1 MNEFLTFI
9 FDEEI
14 LKNLLRPEWIKYYD
28 FNYVDK
34 KIIGGLM
41 KTKLL
46 IQDLLDFILNKAKVG
61 NITNEQKIQKKEDS
75 LSNDDLSE
83 KTIEDKTQ
91 QQPQKILQNNK
102 KKLTVPEPFN
112 LSENKPRMFQQ
123 PIQIPKNFIQ
133 KPLPLADYSKTSL
146 NDIEEKRKDRLNAI
160 KSQVL
165 EKYNKIKPP
174 EFESEKRPSN
184 KEKIKEEV
192 EKKIVDSLQFNNKYV
207 NPPLNYSKFDADVK
221 YNEAAIIRENYLIE
235 KNRQK
240 EENELKKIL
249 IEKKDSKE
257 FDRWQNEMKLKDD
270 IEKEQLIH
278 RRKLELEL
286 NREIATNFMKN
297 KIKENQLKNAEHKK
311 QEEINLKN
319 RLIEKEKDRLK
330 NKELVKEINK
340 DKEKIIKNK
349 IKLENDNKE
358 LYKKK
363 KAEFNELNLIRLEEK
378 KIEQKRRDDLIRQIR
393 ELEKIPVKRTSGF
406 DPTETPGYGIL
417 EEMSIVELKERLELQ
432 KKFLKDQIE
441 AKREENK
448 LKSEER
454 TEDLIA
460 KANNIADFRDKLR
473 NQKEIEKKQK
483 RDLYEQKQEL
493 FRQMREKNL
502 YELKEKMKNKKDE
515 LRKEDE
521 IFQKKIREI
530 NLQRQFLQ
538 QGRAAVEQKRFKQI
552 EDGMERKVN
561 NRQNQ
566 DLVDQYLKEK
576 VDWQNVKIRYNNIKQ
591 NVDNSQNLFNNYK
604 NAYLK
609 SSFLNDIVNAED
621 NEYKTAVRN
630 RERAIAK
637 FQKDKALSKYKFSDL
652 LQENTLK
659 KNVVKSEN
667 LNKGKINVLNNNI
680 TIKDDNLEKIEEFND
695 VEENPIANK
704 LENENSAKEAT
715 MA

>member
-9 FDEEI
+9 FDEDI

-41 KTKLL
+41 KTKHF

-61 NITNEQKIQKKEDS
+61 NITNENITKKDS
-75 LSNDDLSE
+75 NEDLSSEKSVEE
-83 KTIEDKTQ
+83 KTE
-91 QQPQKILQNNK
+91 PQKILPKNK
-102 KKLTVPEPFN
+102 TKKLTVPEPFN

-123 PIQIPKNFIQ
+123 PIQIPKTFIQ

-165 EKYNKIKPP
+165 EKYNKLKPP
-174 EFESEKRPSN
+174 EFESDKRPMN

-192 EKKIVDSLQFNNKYV
+192 EKKIVETLQFNNKYV
-207 NPPLNYSKFDADVK
+207 NPTLDFSKINADVK

-235 KNRQK
+235 KNKKK

-257 FDRWQNEMKLKDD
+257 FDRWQSEMKLKDD

-330 NKELVKEINK
+330 NQELVKEINK

-349 IKLENDNKE
+349 NKLENENKE
-358 LYKKK
+358 LYKK
-363 KAEFNELNLIRLEEK
+363 KAEFNELNLIRIEEL

-473 NQKEIEKKQK
+473 NQKEIERKQK
-483 RDLYEQKQEL
+483 QDFLHQKQEL

-502 YELKEKMKNKKDE
+502 FELKEKMKNKKDE

-552 EDGMERKVN
+552 EDAMERKVN

-566 DLVDQYLKEK
+566 DLIDQYLKEE
-576 VDWQNVKIRYNNIKQ
+576 VNWYDVNLRYRNIKQ
-591 NVDNSQNLFNNYK
+591 NVDNTQKLFNDYE
-604 NAYLK
+604 NAYQK
-609 SSFLNDIVNAED
+609 SSLLNNIVNAED

-630 RERAIAK
+630 REKAIAK
-637 FQKDKALSKYKFSDL
+637 FQKDKALSKYKFSDS
-652 LQENTLK
+652 LQANTLK
-659 KNVVKSEN
+659 KNIAKSEN
-667 LNKGKINVLNNNI
+667 LNKGNVKVLNKNI
-680 TIKDDNLEKIEEFND
+680 TINNNNLEKIEEFND

-704 LENENSAKEAT
+704 LENEKSGKEAT
-715 MA
+715 LA

>member
-1 MNEFLTFI
+1 MNEFLTYI

-61 NITNEQKIQKKEDS
+61 NISNENIQKKES
-75 LSNDDLSE
+75 QSNEDLLSE

-91 QQPQKILQNNK
+91 QPQKLFQNNK

-112 LSENKPRMFQQ
+112 LSENKPRIFQQ

-174 EFESEKRPSN
+174 EFQSEKRPMN

-207 NPPLNYSKFDADVK
+207 NPPLDYSKIDADVK

-319 RLIEKEKDRLK
+319 RLIEKEKDILK

-349 IKLENDNKE
+349 IKLENENKE
-358 LYKKK
+358 LYKKN

-483 RDLYEQKQEL
+483 RDLLEQKQEL

-502 YELKEKMKNKKDE
+502 YELKEKMQNKKDE

-566 DLVDQYLKEK
+566 DLIDQYLKEK

-621 NEYKTAVRN
+621 NEYKTAMRN

-637 FQKDKALSKYKFSDL
+637 YQKDKVISKYKFSDM

-667 LNKGKINVLNNNI
+667 LNKGKMNVLNKNI
-680 TIKDDNLEKIEEFND
+680 TIKNDNLEQIEEFND

>member
-1 MNEFLTFI
+1 MNEFLTYI

-61 NITNEQKIQKKEDS
+61 NISNENIQKKES
-75 LSNDDLSE
+75 QSNEDLLSE

-91 QQPQKILQNNK
+91 QPQKLFQNNK

-174 EFESEKRPSN
+174 EFQSEKRPMN

-192 EKKIVDSLQFNNKYV
+192 EKKIVESLQFNNKYV
-207 NPPLNYSKFDADVK
+207 NPPLDYSKIDADVK

-319 RLIEKEKDRLK
+319 RLIEKEKDILK

-349 IKLENDNKE
+349 IKLENENKE
-358 LYKKK
+358 LYKRK
-363 KAEFNELNLIRLEEK
+363 KAEFNELNLIRIEEK

-483 RDLYEQKQEL
+483 RDLFEQKQEL

-502 YELKEKMKNKKDE
+502 YELKEKMQNKKDE

-566 DLVDQYLKEK
+566 DLIDQYLKEK

-621 NEYKTAVRN
+621 NEYKTAMRN

-637 FQKDKALSKYKFSDL
+637 FQKDKVISKYKFSDM

-667 LNKGKINVLNNNI
+667 LNKGKMNVLNKNI
-680 TIKDDNLEKIEEFND
+680 SIKNDNLEQIEEFND

>member
-9 FDEEI
+9 FDEDI

-41 KTKLL
+41 KTKHF

-61 NITNEQKIQKKEDS
+61 NITNENITKKE
-75 LSNDDLSE
+75 SNEDLSSEKSVEE
-83 KTIEDKTQ
+83 KTE
-91 QQPQKILQNNK
+91 PQKIIPKNK
-102 KKLTVPEPFN
+102 TKKLTVPEPFN

-123 PIQIPKNFIQ
+123 PIQIPKTFIQ

-165 EKYNKIKPP
+165 EKYNKLKPP
-174 EFESEKRPSN
+174 EFESDKRPMN

-192 EKKIVDSLQFNNKYV
+192 EKKIVETLQFNNKYV
-207 NPPLNYSKFDADVK
+207 NPTLDFSKINADVK

-235 KNRQK
+235 KNKKK

-257 FDRWQNEMKLKDD
+257 FDRWQSEMKLKDD

-330 NKELVKEINK
+330 NQELVKEINK
-340 DKEKIIKNK
+340 DKEKIIKNN
-349 IKLENDNKE
+349 IKLENENKE

-363 KAEFNELNLIRLEEK
+363 KAEFNELNLIRIEEL

-473 NQKEIEKKQK
+473 NQKEIERKQK
-483 RDLYEQKQEL
+483 QDFLHQKQEL

-502 YELKEKMKNKKDE
+502 FELKEKMKNKKDE

-552 EDGMERKVN
+552 EDAMERKVN

-566 DLVDQYLKEK
+566 DLIDQYLKEE
-576 VDWQNVKIRYNNIKQ
+576 VNWYDVNLRYRNIKQ
-591 NVDNSQNLFNNYK
+591 NVDNTQKLFNDYE
-604 NAYLK
+604 NAYQK
-609 SSFLNDIVNAED
+609 SSLLNNIVNAED

-630 RERAIAK
+630 REKAIAK
-637 FQKDKALSKYKFSDL
+637 FQKDKALSKYKFSDS
-652 LQENTLK
+652 LQANTLK
-659 KNVVKSEN
+659 KKYCQ
-667 LNKGKINVLNNNI
+667 K
-680 TIKDDNLEKIEEFND
+680 
-695 VEENPIANK
+695 
-704 LENENSAKEAT
+704 
-715 MA
+715 

>member
-1 MNEFLTFI
+1 MNEFLTYI

-61 NITNEQKIQKKEDS
+61 NISNENIQKKES
-75 LSNDDLSE
+75 QSNEDLLSE

-91 QQPQKILQNNK
+91 QPQKLFQNNK

-174 EFESEKRPSN
+174 EFQSEKRPMN

-192 EKKIVDSLQFNNKYV
+192 EKKIVESLQFNNKYV
-207 NPPLNYSKFDADVK
+207 NPPLDYSKIDADVK

-319 RLIEKEKDRLK
+319 RLIEKEKDILK

-349 IKLENDNKE
+349 IKLENENKE
-358 LYKKK
+358 LYKRK
-363 KAEFNELNLIRLEEK
+363 KAEFNELNLIRIEEK

-483 RDLYEQKQEL
+483 RDLLEQKQEL

-502 YELKEKMKNKKDE
+502 YELKEKMQNKKDE

-566 DLVDQYLKEK
+566 DLIDQYLKEK

-621 NEYKTAVRN
+621 NEYKTAMRN

-637 FQKDKALSKYKFSDL
+637 YQKDKVISKYKFSDM

-667 LNKGKINVLNNNI
+667 LNKGKMNVLNKNI
-680 TIKDDNLEKIEEFND
+680 SIKNDNLEQIEEFND

>member
-1 MNEFLTFI
+1 
-9 FDEEI
+9 
-14 LKNLLRPEWIKYYD
+14 
-28 FNYVDK
+28 
-34 KIIGGLM
+34 M

-174 EFESEKRPSN
+174 EFQSEKRPMN

-483 RDLYEQKQEL
+483 RDLLEQKQEL

-502 YELKEKMKNKKDE
+502 YELKEKMQNKKDE

-621 NEYKTAVRN
+621 NEYKTAMRN

-637 FQKDKALSKYKFSDL
+637 YQKDKVISKYKFSDM

-667 LNKGKINVLNNNI
+667 LNKGKMNVLNKNI
-680 TIKDDNLEKIEEFND
+680 SIKNDNLEQIEEFND

>member
-1 MNEFLTFI
+1 MNEFLTYI

-61 NITNEQKIQKKEDS
+61 NISNENIQKKES
-75 LSNDDLSE
+75 QSNEDLLSE

-91 QQPQKILQNNK
+91 QPQKLFQNNK

-174 EFESEKRPSN
+174 EFQSEKRPMN

-192 EKKIVDSLQFNNKYV
+192 EKKIVESLQFNNKYV
-207 NPPLNYSKFDADVK
+207 NPPLDYSKIDADVK

-319 RLIEKEKDRLK
+319 RLIEKEKDILK

-349 IKLENDNKE
+349 IKLENENKE
-358 LYKKK
+358 LYKRK
-363 KAEFNELNLIRLEEK
+363 KAEFNELNLIRIEEK

-483 RDLYEQKQEL
+483 RDLFEQKQEL

-502 YELKEKMKNKKDE
+502 YELKEKMQNKKDE

-566 DLVDQYLKEK
+566 DLIDQYLKEK

-621 NEYKTAVRN
+621 NEYKTAMRN

-637 FQKDKALSKYKFSDL
+637 YQKDKVISKYKFSDM

-667 LNKGKINVLNNNI
+667 LNKGKMNVLNKNI
-680 TIKDDNLEKIEEFND
+680 SIKNDNLEQIEEFND

>member
-1 MNEFLTFI
+1 MNEFLTYI

-61 NITNEQKIQKKEDS
+61 NISNENIQKKES
-75 LSNDDLSE
+75 QSNEDLLSE

-91 QQPQKILQNNK
+91 QPQKLFQNNK

-123 PIQIPKNFIQ
+123 PIQISKNFIQ

-174 EFESEKRPSN
+174 EFQSEKRPMN

-192 EKKIVDSLQFNNKYV
+192 EKKIVESLQFNNKYV
-207 NPPLNYSKFDADVK
+207 NPPLDYSKIDADVK

-319 RLIEKEKDRLK
+319 RLIEKEKDILK
-330 NKELVKEINK
+330 NKELVKEIDK

-349 IKLENDNKE
+349 IKLENENKE
-358 LYKKK
+358 LYKRK
-363 KAEFNELNLIRLEEK
+363 KAEFNELNLIRIEEK

-483 RDLYEQKQEL
+483 RDLLEQKQEL

-502 YELKEKMKNKKDE
+502 YELKEKMQNKKDE

-566 DLVDQYLKEK
+566 DLIDQYLKEK

-621 NEYKTAVRN
+621 NEYKTAMRN

-637 FQKDKALSKYKFSDL
+637 YQKDKVISKYKFSDM

-667 LNKGKINVLNNNI
+667 LNKGKMNVLNKNI
-680 TIKDDNLEKIEEFND
+680 SIKNDNLEQIEEFND

>member
-1 MNEFLTFI
+1 
-9 FDEEI
+9 
-14 LKNLLRPEWIKYYD
+14 
-28 FNYVDK
+28 
-34 KIIGGLM
+34 
-41 KTKLL
+41 
-46 IQDLLDFILNKAKVG
+46 
-61 NITNEQKIQKKEDS
+61 
-75 LSNDDLSE
+75 
-83 KTIEDKTQ
+83 
-91 QQPQKILQNNK
+91 
-102 KKLTVPEPFN
+102 
-112 LSENKPRMFQQ
+112 
-123 PIQIPKNFIQ
+123 
-133 KPLPLADYSKTSL
+133 
-146 NDIEEKRKDRLNAI
+146 
-160 KSQVL
+160 
-165 EKYNKIKPP
+165 
-174 EFESEKRPSN
+174 
-184 KEKIKEEV
+184 
-192 EKKIVDSLQFNNKYV
+192 
-207 NPPLNYSKFDADVK
+207 
-221 YNEAAIIRENYLIE
+221 
-235 KNRQK
+235 
-240 EENELKKIL
+240 
-249 IEKKDSKE
+249 
-257 FDRWQNEMKLKDD
+257 
-270 IEKEQLIH
+270 
-278 RRKLELEL
+278 
-286 NREIATNFMKN
+286 
-297 KIKENQLKNAEHKK
+297 
-311 QEEINLKN
+311 
-319 RLIEKEKDRLK
+319 
-330 NKELVKEINK
+330 
-340 DKEKIIKNK
+340 
-349 IKLENDNKE
+349 
-358 LYKKK
+358 
-363 KAEFNELNLIRLEEK
+363 
-378 KIEQKRRDDLIRQIR
+378 
-393 ELEKIPVKRTSGF
+393 
-406 DPTETPGYGIL
+406 
-417 EEMSIVELKERLELQ
+417 MSIVELKERLELQ

-538 QGRAAVEQKRFKQI
+538 QGRAGVEQKRFKQI

-566 DLVDQYLKEK
+566 DLIDQYLKEK

-621 NEYKTAVRN
+621 NEYKTAMRN

-637 FQKDKALSKYKFSDL
+637 YQKDKVISKYKFSDM

-667 LNKGKINVLNNNI
+667 LNKGKMNVLNKNI
-680 TIKDDNLEKIEEFND
+680 SIKNDNLEQIEEFND

>member
-1 MNEFLTFI
+1 MNEFLTYI

-61 NITNEQKIQKKEDS
+61 NISNENIQKKES
-75 LSNDDLSE
+75 QSNEDLLSE

-91 QQPQKILQNNK
+91 QPQKLFQNNK

-112 LSENKPRMFQQ
+112 LSENKPRIFQQ

-174 EFESEKRPSN
+174 EFQSEKRPMN

-207 NPPLNYSKFDADVK
+207 NPPLDYSKIDADVK

-319 RLIEKEKDRLK
+319 RLIEKEKDILK

-349 IKLENDNKE
+349 IKLENENKE
-358 LYKKK
+358 LYKKN

-483 RDLYEQKQEL
+483 RDLLEQKQEL

-502 YELKEKMKNKKDE
+502 YELKEKMQNKKDE

-566 DLVDQYLKEK
+566 DLIDQYLKEK

-621 NEYKTAVRN
+621 NEYKTAMRN

-637 FQKDKALSKYKFSDL
+637 YQKDKVISKYKFSDM

-667 LNKGKINVLNNNI
+667 LNKGKMNVLNKNI
-680 TIKDDNLEKIEEFND
+680 SIKNDNLEQIEEFND

>member
-9 FDEEI
+9 FDEDI

-34 KIIGGLM
+34 KIIGGLL
-41 KTKLL
+41 KTKHF

-61 NITNEQKIQKKEDS
+61 NITNENITKKE
-75 LSNDDLSE
+75 SNEDLSSEKSVEE
-83 KTIEDKTQ
+83 KTE
-91 QQPQKILQNNK
+91 PQKIIPKNK
-102 KKLTVPEPFN
+102 TKKLTVPEPFN

-123 PIQIPKNFIQ
+123 PIQIPKTFIQ

-165 EKYNKIKPP
+165 EKYNKLKPP
-174 EFESEKRPSN
+174 EFESDKRPMN

-192 EKKIVDSLQFNNKYV
+192 EKKIVETLQFNNKYV
-207 NPPLNYSKFDADVK
+207 NPTLDYSKFNADVK

-235 KNRQK
+235 KNKKK

-257 FDRWQNEMKLKDD
+257 FDRWQSEMKLKDD

-330 NKELVKEINK
+330 NQELVKEINK

-349 IKLENDNKE
+349 IKLENENKE

-363 KAEFNELNLIRLEEK
+363 KAEFNELNLIRIEEL

-473 NQKEIEKKQK
+473 NQKEIERKQK
-483 RDLYEQKQEL
+483 QDFLHQKQEL

-502 YELKEKMKNKKDE
+502 FELKEKMKNKKDE

-552 EDGMERKVN
+552 EDAMERKVN

-566 DLVDQYLKEK
+566 DLIDQYLKEE
-576 VDWQNVKIRYNNIKQ
+576 VNWYDVNLRYRNIKQ
-591 NVDNSQNLFNNYK
+591 NVDNTQKLFNDYE
-604 NAYLK
+604 NAYQK
-609 SSFLNDIVNAED
+609 SSLLNNIVNAED

-630 RERAIAK
+630 REKAIAK
-637 FQKDKALSKYKFSDL
+637 FQKDKALSKYKFSDS
-652 LQENTLK
+652 LQANTLK
-659 KNVVKSEN
+659 KNIAKSEN
-667 LNKGKINVLNNNI
+667 LNKGNVKVLNKNI
-680 TIKDDNLEKIEEFND
+680 TINNNNLEKIEEFND

-704 LENENSAKEAT
+704 LENEKSGKEAT
-715 MA
+715 LA

>member
-1 MNEFLTFI
+1 MNEFLTYI

-61 NITNEQKIQKKEDS
+61 NISNENIQKKES
-75 LSNDDLSE
+75 QSNEDLLSE

-91 QQPQKILQNNK
+91 QPQKLFQKNK

-112 LSENKPRMFQQ
+112 LSENKPRIFQQ

-174 EFESEKRPSN
+174 EFQSEKRPMN

-192 EKKIVDSLQFNNKYV
+192 EKKIVESLQFNNKYV
-207 NPPLNYSKFDADVK
+207 NPPLDYSKIDADVK

-319 RLIEKEKDRLK
+319 RLIEKEKDILK

-349 IKLENDNKE
+349 IKLENENKE
-358 LYKKK
+358 LYKRK
-363 KAEFNELNLIRLEEK
+363 KAEFNELNLIRIEEK

-483 RDLYEQKQEL
+483 RDLLEQKQEL

-502 YELKEKMKNKKDE
+502 YELKEKMQNKKDE

-566 DLVDQYLKEK
+566 DLIDQYLKEK

-621 NEYKTAVRN
+621 NEYKTAMRN

-637 FQKDKALSKYKFSDL
+637 FQKDKVISKYKFSDM

-667 LNKGKINVLNNNI
+667 LNKGKMNVLNKNI
-680 TIKDDNLEKIEEFND
+680 TIKNDNLEQIEEFND

>member
-1 MNEFLTFI
+1 
-9 FDEEI
+9 
-14 LKNLLRPEWIKYYD
+14 
-28 FNYVDK
+28 
-34 KIIGGLM
+34 
-41 KTKLL
+41 
-46 IQDLLDFILNKAKVG
+46 
-61 NITNEQKIQKKEDS
+61 
-75 LSNDDLSE
+75 
-83 KTIEDKTQ
+83 
-91 QQPQKILQNNK
+91 
-102 KKLTVPEPFN
+102 
-112 LSENKPRMFQQ
+112 
-123 PIQIPKNFIQ
+123 
-133 KPLPLADYSKTSL
+133 
-146 NDIEEKRKDRLNAI
+146 
-160 KSQVL
+160 
-165 EKYNKIKPP
+165 
-174 EFESEKRPSN
+174 
-184 KEKIKEEV
+184 
-192 EKKIVDSLQFNNKYV
+192 
-207 NPPLNYSKFDADVK
+207 
-221 YNEAAIIRENYLIE
+221 
-235 KNRQK
+235 
-240 EENELKKIL
+240 
-249 IEKKDSKE
+249 
-257 FDRWQNEMKLKDD
+257 
-270 IEKEQLIH
+270 
-278 RRKLELEL
+278 
-286 NREIATNFMKN
+286 
-297 KIKENQLKNAEHKK
+297 
-311 QEEINLKN
+311 
-319 RLIEKEKDRLK
+319 
-330 NKELVKEINK
+330 
-340 DKEKIIKNK
+340 
-349 IKLENDNKE
+349 
-358 LYKKK
+358 
-363 KAEFNELNLIRLEEK
+363 
-378 KIEQKRRDDLIRQIR
+378 
-393 ELEKIPVKRTSGF
+393 
-406 DPTETPGYGIL
+406 
-417 EEMSIVELKERLELQ
+417 MSIVELKERLELQ

-483 RDLYEQKQEL
+483 RDLLEQKQEL

-502 YELKEKMKNKKDE
+502 YELKEKMQNKKDE

-566 DLVDQYLKEK
+566 DLIDQYLKEK

-621 NEYKTAVRN
+621 NEYKTAMRN

-637 FQKDKALSKYKFSDL
+637 FQKDKVISKYKFSDM

-667 LNKGKINVLNNNI
+667 LNKGKMNVLNKNI
-680 TIKDDNLEKIEEFND
+680 SIKNDNLEQIEEFND

>member
-61 NITNEQKIQKKEDS
+61 NISNENIQKKES
-75 LSNDDLSE
+75 QSNEDLLSE

-91 QQPQKILQNNK
+91 QPQKLFQNNK

-174 EFESEKRPSN
+174 EFQSEKRPMN

-192 EKKIVDSLQFNNKYV
+192 EKKIVESLQFNNKYV
-207 NPPLNYSKFDADVK
+207 NPPLDYSKIDADVK

-319 RLIEKEKDRLK
+319 RLIEKEKDILK

-349 IKLENDNKE
+349 IKLENENKE
-358 LYKKK
+358 LYKRK
-363 KAEFNELNLIRLEEK
+363 KAEFNELNLIRIEEK

-483 RDLYEQKQEL
+483 RDLFEQKQEL

-502 YELKEKMKNKKDE
+502 YELKEKMQNKKDE

-566 DLVDQYLKEK
+566 DLIDQYLKEK

-621 NEYKTAVRN
+621 NEYKTAMRN

-637 FQKDKALSKYKFSDL
+637 FQKDKVISKYKFSDM

>member
-9 FDEEI
+9 FDEDI

-41 KTKLL
+41 KTKHF

-61 NITNEQKIQKKEDS
+61 NITNENITKKE
-75 LSNDDLSE
+75 SNEDLSSEKSVEE
-83 KTIEDKTQ
+83 KTE
-91 QQPQKILQNNK
+91 PQKIIPKNK
-102 KKLTVPEPFN
+102 TKKLTVPEPFN

-123 PIQIPKNFIQ
+123 PIQIPKTFIQ

-165 EKYNKIKPP
+165 EKYNKLKPP
-174 EFESEKRPSN
+174 EFESDKRPMN

-192 EKKIVDSLQFNNKYV
+192 EKKIVETLQFNNKYV
-207 NPPLNYSKFDADVK
+207 NPTLDFSKINADVK

-235 KNRQK
+235 KNKKK

-257 FDRWQNEMKLKDD
+257 FDRWQSEMKLKDD

-297 KIKENQLKNAEHKK
+297 KIKENQLKNAQHKK

-330 NKELVKEINK
+330 NQELVKEINK

-349 IKLENDNKE
+349 IKLENENKE

-363 KAEFNELNLIRLEEK
+363 KAEFNELNLIRIEEL

-473 NQKEIEKKQK
+473 NQKEIERKQK
-483 RDLYEQKQEL
+483 QDFLHQKQEL

-502 YELKEKMKNKKDE
+502 FELKEKMKNKKDE

-552 EDGMERKVN
+552 EDAMERKVN

-566 DLVDQYLKEK
+566 DLIDQYLKEE
-576 VDWQNVKIRYNNIKQ
+576 VNWYDVNLRYRNIKQ
-591 NVDNSQNLFNNYK
+591 NVDNTQKLFNDYE
-604 NAYLK
+604 NAYQK
-609 SSFLNDIVNAED
+609 SSLLNNIVNAED

-630 RERAIAK
+630 REKAIAK
-637 FQKDKALSKYKFSDL
+637 FQKDKALSKYKFSDS
-652 LQENTLK
+652 LQANTLK
-659 KNVVKSEN
+659 KNIAKSEN
-667 LNKGKINVLNNNI
+667 LNKGNVKVLNKNI
-680 TIKDDNLEKIEEFND
+680 TINNNNLEKIEEFND

-704 LENENSAKEAT
+704 LENEKSGKEAT
-715 MA
+715 LA

>member
-9 FDEEI
+9 FDEDI

-41 KTKLL
+41 KTKHF

-61 NITNEQKIQKKEDS
+61 NITNENITKKDS
-75 LSNDDLSE
+75 NEDLSSEKSVEE
-83 KTIEDKTQ
+83 KTE
-91 QQPQKILQNNK
+91 PQKIIPKNK
-102 KKLTVPEPFN
+102 TKKLTVPEPFN

-123 PIQIPKNFIQ
+123 PIQIPKTFIQ

-165 EKYNKIKPP
+165 EKYNKLKPP
-174 EFESEKRPSN
+174 EFESDKRPMN

-192 EKKIVDSLQFNNKYV
+192 EKKIVETLQFNNKYV
-207 NPPLNYSKFDADVK
+207 NPTLDFSKINADVK

-235 KNRQK
+235 KNKKK

-257 FDRWQNEMKLKDD
+257 FDRWQSEMKLKDD

-330 NKELVKEINK
+330 NQELVKEINK

-349 IKLENDNKE
+349 IKLENENKE

-363 KAEFNELNLIRLEEK
+363 KAEFNELNLIRIEEL

-473 NQKEIEKKQK
+473 NQKEIERKQK
-483 RDLYEQKQEL
+483 QDFLHQKQEL

-502 YELKEKMKNKKDE
+502 FELKEKMKNKKDE

-552 EDGMERKVN
+552 EDAMERKVN

-566 DLVDQYLKEK
+566 DLIDQYLKEE
-576 VDWQNVKIRYNNIKQ
+576 VNWYDVNLRYRNIKQ
-591 NVDNSQNLFNNYK
+591 NVDNTQKLFNDYE
-604 NAYLK
+604 NAYQK
-609 SSFLNDIVNAED
+609 SSLLNNIVNAED

-630 RERAIAK
+630 REKAIAK
-637 FQKDKALSKYKFSDL
+637 FQKDKALSKYKFSDS
-652 LQENTLK
+652 LQANTLK
-659 KNVVKSEN
+659 KNIAKSEN
-667 LNKGKINVLNNNI
+667 LNKGNVKVLNKNI
-680 TIKDDNLEKIEEFND
+680 TINNNNLEKIEEFND

-704 LENENSAKEAT
+704 LENEKSGKEAT
-715 MA
+715 LA

>member
-61 NITNEQKIQKKEDS
+61 NISNENIQKKES
-75 LSNDDLSE
+75 QSNEDLLSE

-91 QQPQKILQNNK
+91 QPQKLFQNNK

-112 LSENKPRMFQQ
+112 LSENKPRIFQQ
-123 PIQIPKNFIQ
+123 PIQISKNFIQ

-174 EFESEKRPSN
+174 EFQSEKRPMN

-192 EKKIVDSLQFNNKYV
+192 EKKIVESLQFNNKYV
-207 NPPLNYSKFDADVK
+207 NPPLDYSKIDADVK

-319 RLIEKEKDRLK
+319 RLIEKEKDILK

-349 IKLENDNKE
+349 IKLENENKE
-358 LYKKK
+358 LYKRK
-363 KAEFNELNLIRLEEK
+363 KAEFNELNLIRIEEK

-483 RDLYEQKQEL
+483 RDLLEQKQEL

-502 YELKEKMKNKKDE
+502 YELKEKMQNKKDE

-566 DLVDQYLKEK
+566 DLIDQYLKEK

-621 NEYKTAVRN
+621 NEYKTAMRN

-637 FQKDKALSKYKFSDL
+637 YQKDKVISKYKFSDM

-667 LNKGKINVLNNNI
+667 LNKGKMNVLNKNI
-680 TIKDDNLEKIEEFND
+680 SIKNDNLEQIEEFND

>member
-9 FDEEI
+9 FDEDI

-41 KTKLL
+41 KTKHF

-61 NITNEQKIQKKEDS
+61 NITNENITKKE
-75 LSNDDLSE
+75 SNEDLSSEKSVEE
-83 KTIEDKTQ
+83 KTE
-91 QQPQKILQNNK
+91 PQKIIPKNK
-102 KKLTVPEPFN
+102 TKKLTVPEPFN

-123 PIQIPKNFIQ
+123 PIQIPKTFIQ

-146 NDIEEKRKDRLNAI
+146 NDIEEKRKDRLKAI

-165 EKYNKIKPP
+165 EKYNKLKPP
-174 EFESEKRPSN
+174 EFESDKRPMN

-192 EKKIVDSLQFNNKYV
+192 EKKIVETLQFNNKYV
-207 NPPLNYSKFDADVK
+207 NPTLDFSKINADVK

-235 KNRQK
+235 KNKKK

-257 FDRWQNEMKLKDD
+257 FDRWQSEMKLKDD

-330 NKELVKEINK
+330 NQELVKEINK

-349 IKLENDNKE
+349 IKLENENKE

-363 KAEFNELNLIRLEEK
+363 KAEFNELNLIRIEEL

-473 NQKEIEKKQK
+473 NQKEIERKQK
-483 RDLYEQKQEL
+483 QDFLHQKQEL

-502 YELKEKMKNKKDE
+502 FELKEKMKNKKDE

-552 EDGMERKVN
+552 EDAMERKVN

-566 DLVDQYLKEK
+566 DLIDQYLKEE
-576 VDWQNVKIRYNNIKQ
+576 VNWYDVNLRYRNIKQ
-591 NVDNSQNLFNNYK
+591 NVDNTQKLFNDYE
-604 NAYLK
+604 NAYQK
-609 SSFLNDIVNAED
+609 SSLLNNIVNAED

-630 RERAIAK
+630 REKAIAK
-637 FQKDKALSKYKFSDL
+637 FQKDKALSKYKFSDS
-652 LQENTLK
+652 LQANTLK
-659 KNVVKSEN
+659 KNIAKSEN
-667 LNKGKINVLNNNI
+667 LNKGNVKVLNKNI
-680 TIKDDNLEKIEEFND
+680 TINNNNLEKIEEFND

-704 LENENSAKEAT
+704 LENEKSGKEAT
-715 MA
+715 LA

>member
-1 MNEFLTFI
+1 MNEFLTYI

-61 NITNEQKIQKKEDS
+61 NISNENIQKKES
-75 LSNDDLSE
+75 QSNEDLLSE

-91 QQPQKILQNNK
+91 QPQKLFQNNK

-112 LSENKPRMFQQ
+112 LSENKPRIFQQ

-174 EFESEKRPSN
+174 EFQSEKRPMN

-192 EKKIVDSLQFNNKYV
+192 EKKIVESLQFNNKYV
-207 NPPLNYSKFDADVK
+207 NPPLDYSKIDADVK

-319 RLIEKEKDRLK
+319 RLIEKEKDILK

-349 IKLENDNKE
+349 IKLENENKE
-358 LYKKK
+358 LYKRK
-363 KAEFNELNLIRLEEK
+363 KAEFNELNLIRIEEK

-483 RDLYEQKQEL
+483 RDLLEQKQEL

-502 YELKEKMKNKKDE
+502 YELKEKMQNKKDE

-566 DLVDQYLKEK
+566 DLIDQYLKEK

-621 NEYKTAVRN
+621 NEYKTAMRN

-637 FQKDKALSKYKFSDL
+637 YQKDKVISKYKFSDM

-667 LNKGKINVLNNNI
+667 LNKGKMNVLNKNI
-680 TIKDDNLEKIEEFND
+680 SIKNDNLEQIEEFND

>member
-61 NITNEQKIQKKEDS
+61 NISNENIQKKES
-75 LSNDDLSE
+75 QSNEDLLSE

-91 QQPQKILQNNK
+91 QPQKLFQNNK

-174 EFESEKRPSN
+174 EFQSEKRPMN

-192 EKKIVDSLQFNNKYV
+192 EKKIVESLQFNNKYV
-207 NPPLNYSKFDADVK
+207 NPPLDYSKIDADVK

-319 RLIEKEKDRLK
+319 RLIEKEKDILK

-349 IKLENDNKE
+349 IKLENENKE
-358 LYKKK
+358 LYKRK
-363 KAEFNELNLIRLEEK
+363 KAEFNELNLIRIEEK

-483 RDLYEQKQEL
+483 RDLFEQKQEL

-502 YELKEKMKNKKDE
+502 YELKEKMQNKKDE

-566 DLVDQYLKEK
+566 DLIDQYLKEK

-621 NEYKTAVRN
+621 NEYKTAMRN

-637 FQKDKALSKYKFSDL
+637 FQKDKVISKYKFSDM

-667 LNKGKINVLNNNI
+667 LNKGKMNVLNKNI
-680 TIKDDNLEKIEEFND
+680 SIKNDNLEQIEEFND

>member
-9 FDEEI
+9 FDEDI

-41 KTKLL
+41 KTKHF

-61 NITNEQKIQKKEDS
+61 NITNENITKKE
-75 LSNDDLSE
+75 SNEDLSSEKSVEE
-83 KTIEDKTQ
+83 KTE
-91 QQPQKILQNNK
+91 PQKIIPKNK
-102 KKLTVPEPFN
+102 TKKLTVPEPFN

-123 PIQIPKNFIQ
+123 PIQIPKTFIQ

-165 EKYNKIKPP
+165 EKYNKLKPP
-174 EFESEKRPSN
+174 EFESDKRPMN
-184 KEKIKEEV
+184 KEKIKKEV
-192 EKKIVDSLQFNNKYV
+192 EKKIVETLQFNNKYV
-207 NPPLNYSKFDADVK
+207 NPTLDFSKINADVK

-235 KNRQK
+235 KNKKK

-257 FDRWQNEMKLKDD
+257 FDRWQSEMKLKDD

-330 NKELVKEINK
+330 NQELVKEINK

-349 IKLENDNKE
+349 IKLENENKE

-363 KAEFNELNLIRLEEK
+363 KAEFNELNLIRIEEL

-473 NQKEIEKKQK
+473 NQKEIERKQK
-483 RDLYEQKQEL
+483 QDFLHQKQEL

-502 YELKEKMKNKKDE
+502 FELKEKMKNKKDE

-552 EDGMERKVN
+552 EDAMERKVN

-566 DLVDQYLKEK
+566 DLIDQYLKEE
-576 VDWQNVKIRYNNIKQ
+576 VNWYDVNLRYRNIKQ
-591 NVDNSQNLFNNYK
+591 NVDNTQKLFNDYE
-604 NAYLK
+604 NAYQK
-609 SSFLNDIVNAED
+609 SSLLNNIVNAED

-630 RERAIAK
+630 REKAIAK
-637 FQKDKALSKYKFSDL
+637 FQKDKALSKYKFSDS
-652 LQENTLK
+652 LQANTLK
-659 KNVVKSEN
+659 KNIAKSEN
-667 LNKGKINVLNNNI
+667 LNKGNVKVLNKNI
-680 TIKDDNLEKIEEFND
+680 TINNNNLEKIEEFND

-704 LENENSAKEAT
+704 LENEKSGKEAT
-715 MA
+715 LA

>member
-9 FDEEI
+9 FDEDI

-41 KTKLL
+41 KTKHF

-61 NITNEQKIQKKEDS
+61 NITNENITKKE
-75 LSNDDLSE
+75 SNEDLSSEKSVEE
-83 KTIEDKTQ
+83 KTE
-91 QQPQKILQNNK
+91 PQKIIPKNK
-102 KKLTVPEPFN
+102 TKKLTVPEPFN

-123 PIQIPKNFIQ
+123 PIQIPKTFIQ

-165 EKYNKIKPP
+165 EKYNKLKPP
-174 EFESEKRPSN
+174 EFESDKRPMN

-192 EKKIVDSLQFNNKYV
+192 EKKIVETLQFNNKYV
-207 NPPLNYSKFDADVK
+207 NPTLDFSKINADVK

-235 KNRQK
+235 KNKKK

-257 FDRWQNEMKLKDD
+257 FDRWQSEMKLKDD

-330 NKELVKEINK
+330 NQELVKEINK

-349 IKLENDNKE
+349 IKLENENKE

-363 KAEFNELNLIRLEEK
+363 KAEFNELNLIRIEEL

-473 NQKEIEKKQK
+473 NQKEIERKQK
-483 RDLYEQKQEL
+483 QDFLHQKQEL

-502 YELKEKMKNKKDE
+502 FELKEKMKNKKDE

-552 EDGMERKVN
+552 EDAMERKVN

-566 DLVDQYLKEK
+566 DLIDQYLKEE
-576 VDWQNVKIRYNNIKQ
+576 VNWYDVNLRYRNIKQ
-591 NVDNSQNLFNNYK
+591 NVDNTQKLFNDYE
-604 NAYLK
+604 NAYQK
-609 SSFLNDIVNAED
+609 SSLLNNIVNAED

-630 RERAIAK
+630 REKAIAK
-637 FQKDKALSKYKFSDL
+637 FQKDKALSKYKFSDS
-652 LQENTLK
+652 LQANTLK
-659 KNVVKSEN
+659 KNIAKSEN
-667 LNKGKINVLNNNI
+667 LNKGNVKVLNKNI
-680 TIKDDNLEKIEEFND
+680 TINNNNLEKIEEFND

-704 LENENSAKEAT
+704 LENEKSGKEAT
-715 MA
+715 LA

>member
-1 MNEFLTFI
+1 MNEFLTYI

-61 NITNEQKIQKKEDS
+61 NISNENIQKKES
-75 LSNDDLSE
+75 QSNEDLLSE

-91 QQPQKILQNNK
+91 QPQKLFQKNK

-174 EFESEKRPSN
+174 EFQSEKRPMN

-192 EKKIVDSLQFNNKYV
+192 EKKIVESLQFNNKYV
-207 NPPLNYSKFDADVK
+207 NPPLDYSKIDADVK

-363 KAEFNELNLIRLEEK
+363 KLNLMN
-378 KIEQKRRDDLIRQIR
+378 LI
-393 ELEKIPVKRTSGF
+393 
-406 DPTETPGYGIL
+406 
-417 EEMSIVELKERLELQ
+417 
-432 KKFLKDQIE
+432 
-441 AKREENK
+441 
-448 LKSEER
+448 
-454 TEDLIA
+454 
-460 KANNIADFRDKLR
+460 
-473 NQKEIEKKQK
+473 
-483 RDLYEQKQEL
+483 
-493 FRQMREKNL
+493 
-502 YELKEKMKNKKDE
+502 
-515 LRKEDE
+515 
-521 IFQKKIREI
+521 
-530 NLQRQFLQ
+530 
-538 QGRAAVEQKRFKQI
+538 
-552 EDGMERKVN
+552 
-561 NRQNQ
+561 
-566 DLVDQYLKEK
+566 
-576 VDWQNVKIRYNNIKQ
+576 
-591 NVDNSQNLFNNYK
+591 
-604 NAYLK
+604 
-609 SSFLNDIVNAED
+609 
-621 NEYKTAVRN
+621 
-630 RERAIAK
+630 
-637 FQKDKALSKYKFSDL
+637 
-652 LQENTLK
+652 
-659 KNVVKSEN
+659 
-667 LNKGKINVLNNNI
+667 
-680 TIKDDNLEKIEEFND
+680 
-695 VEENPIANK
+695 
-704 LENENSAKEAT
+704 
-715 MA
+715 

>member
-1 MNEFLTFI
+1 MNEFLTYI

-61 NITNEQKIQKKEDS
+61 NISNENIQKKES
-75 LSNDDLSE
+75 QSNEDLLSE

-91 QQPQKILQNNK
+91 QPQKLFQNNK

-123 PIQIPKNFIQ
+123 PIQISKNFIQ

-174 EFESEKRPSN
+174 EFQSEKRPMN

-192 EKKIVDSLQFNNKYV
+192 EKKIVESLQFNNKYV
-207 NPPLNYSKFDADVK
+207 NPPLDYSKIDADVK

-319 RLIEKEKDRLK
+319 RLIEKEKDILK
-330 NKELVKEINK
+330 NKELVKEIDK

-349 IKLENDNKE
+349 IKLENENKE
-358 LYKKK
+358 LYKRK
-363 KAEFNELNLIRLEEK
+363 KAEFNELNLIRIEEK

-432 KKFLKDQIE
+432 KKFLKEIE

-483 RDLYEQKQEL
+483 RDLLEQKQEL

-502 YELKEKMKNKKDE
+502 YELKEKMQNKKDE

-566 DLVDQYLKEK
+566 DLIDQYLKEK

-621 NEYKTAVRN
+621 NEYKTAMRN

-637 FQKDKALSKYKFSDL
+637 YQKDKVISKYKFSDM

-667 LNKGKINVLNNNI
+667 LNKGKMNVLNKNI
-680 TIKDDNLEKIEEFND
+680 SIKNDNLEQIEEFND

>member
-1 MNEFLTFI
+1 MNEFLTYI

-61 NITNEQKIQKKEDS
+61 NISNENIQKKES
-75 LSNDDLSE
+75 QSNEDLLSE

-91 QQPQKILQNNK
+91 QPQKLFQNNK

-123 PIQIPKNFIQ
+123 PIQISKNFIQ

-174 EFESEKRPSN
+174 EFQSEKRPMN

-192 EKKIVDSLQFNNKYV
+192 EKKIVESLQFNNKYV
-207 NPPLNYSKFDADVK
+207 NPPLDYSKIDADVK

-330 NKELVKEINK
+330 NKELVKEIDK

-349 IKLENDNKE
+349 IKLENENKE
-358 LYKKK
+358 LYKRK
-363 KAEFNELNLIRLEEK
+363 KAEFNELNLIRIEEK

-483 RDLYEQKQEL
+483 RDLLEQKQEL

-502 YELKEKMKNKKDE
+502 YELKEKMQNKKDE

-566 DLVDQYLKEK
+566 DLIDQYLKEK

-621 NEYKTAVRN
+621 NEYKTAMRN

-637 FQKDKALSKYKFSDL
+637 YQKDKVISKYKFSDM

-667 LNKGKINVLNNNI
+667 LNKGKMNVLNKNI
-680 TIKDDNLEKIEEFND
+680 SIKNDNLEQIEEFND

>member
-9 FDEEI
+9 FDEDI

-41 KTKLL
+41 KTKHF

-61 NITNEQKIQKKEDS
+61 NITNENITKKE
-75 LSNDDLSE
+75 SNEDLSSEKSVEE
-83 KTIEDKTQ
+83 KTE
-91 QQPQKILQNNK
+91 PQKIIPKNK
-102 KKLTVPEPFN
+102 NKKLTVPEPFN

-123 PIQIPKNFIQ
+123 PIQIPKTFIQ

-165 EKYNKIKPP
+165 EKYNKLKPP
-174 EFESEKRPSN
+174 EFESDKRPMN

-192 EKKIVDSLQFNNKYV
+192 EKKIVETLQFNNKYV
-207 NPPLNYSKFDADVK
+207 NPTLDFSKINADVK

-235 KNRQK
+235 KNKKK

-257 FDRWQNEMKLKDD
+257 FDRWQSEMKLKDD

-330 NKELVKEINK
+330 NQELVKEINK

-349 IKLENDNKE
+349 IKLENENKE

-363 KAEFNELNLIRLEEK
+363 KAEFNELNLIRIEEL

-473 NQKEIEKKQK
+473 NQKEIERKQK
-483 RDLYEQKQEL
+483 QDFLHQKQEL
-493 FRQMREKNL
+493 FKQMREKNL
-502 YELKEKMKNKKDE
+502 FELKEKMKNKKDE

-552 EDGMERKVN
+552 EDAMERKVN

-566 DLVDQYLKEK
+566 DLIDQYLKEE
-576 VDWQNVKIRYNNIKQ
+576 VNWYDVNLRYRNIKQ
-591 NVDNSQNLFNNYK
+591 NVDDTQKLFNDYE
-604 NAYLK
+604 NAYQK
-609 SSFLNDIVNAED
+609 SSLLNNIVNAED

-630 RERAIAK
+630 REKAIAK
-637 FQKDKALSKYKFSDL
+637 FQKDKALSKYKFSDS
-652 LQENTLK
+652 LQANTLK
-659 KNVVKSEN
+659 KNIAKSEN
-667 LNKGKINVLNNNI
+667 LNKGNVKVLNKNI
-680 TIKDDNLEKIEEFND
+680 TINNNNLEKIEEFND

-704 LENENSAKEAT
+704 LENEKSGKEAT
-715 MA
+715 LA